1 MISNEELKKIIEA
14 QTPRHVPL
22 FETPVKRTT
31 VSPNPQAI
39 DDLLKHLKQREPIDL
54 YAEKQELLQKRTF
67 GGATK

>member
-1 MISNEELKKIIEA
+1 MTSNEELKKIFEA

-22 FETPVKRTT
+22 FETPVKRNT

-39 DDLLKHLKQREPIDL
+39 DDLLKHLKKREPIDL
-54 YAEKQELLQKRTF
+54 YTEKQELLKKSAF